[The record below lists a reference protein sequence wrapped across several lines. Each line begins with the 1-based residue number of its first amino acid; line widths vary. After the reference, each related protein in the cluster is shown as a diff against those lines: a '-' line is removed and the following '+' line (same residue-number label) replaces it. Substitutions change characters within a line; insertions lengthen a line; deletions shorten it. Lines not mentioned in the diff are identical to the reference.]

1 MCRELTNADD
11 ACISRVEKVLED
23 KERESAVLACTVIG

>member
-1 MCRELTNADD
+1 MCCELTNADD

-23 KERESAVLACTVIG
+23 KERKYAALACTVIG